1 MVRKLIITISL
12 IAALVPAAKATQ
24 NTVTIPMRHE
34 QAQTTEAERN
44 REAVRNFVER
54 SYDAARLHSPFAA
67 VQPVHTNNSSANIS
81 IANKMVDYAA
91 RFLGT
96 RYILGATGP
105 SAFDCSGFTSYVYRN
120 FGINLNRTS
129 RMQFT
134 QGEKVN
140 VSQLQPGDLLFFSS
154 RRSGRGQVG
163 HVAMVASVD
172 RETNTC
178 VFIHASVKK
187 GVTYQKFPD
196 GGYFDRNFIGARR
209 ILTGK
214 QASGLES

>member
-1 MVRKLIITISL
+1 MLAPV
-12 IAALVPAAKATQ
+12 AKGDKT
-24 NTVTIPMRHE
+24 NVTIPMRHE
-34 QAQTTEAERN
+34 EAQKIENKLISAKD
-44 REAVRNFVER
+44 VNFVER
-54 SYDAARLHSPFAA
+54 SFEAARANSPFAS
-67 VQPVHTNNSSANIS
+67 VQPVHTNNTSSANIDLG
-81 IANKMVDYAA
+81 NKMVDYAA

-96 RYILGATGP
+96 RYIWGATGP
-105 SAFDCSGFTSYVYRN
+105 KAFDCSGFTSYIYRN
-120 FGINLNRTS
+120 FGITLNRTS

-172 RETNTC
+172 RENNTC
-178 VFIHASVKK
+178 VFIHASVKR

-196 GGYFDRNFIGARR
+196 GGYFDRNFVGARR
-209 ILTGK
+209 ILSKNSPAT
-214 QASGLES
+214 ES